1 MISYFIS
8 YFLLSKFLCFQF
20 YPSGQFYVFV
30 FSIIK
35 KKFNLVLLL
44 LISWFFFLDSFVKVF
59 MVFNF
64 IFQIKFMAFVFS
76 TTTTTIIIIMV
87 MIMMIVY
94 YDCNGVNDSN
104 DCDDNINN
112 CDHN

>member
-1 MISYFIS
+1 
-8 YFLLSKFLCFQF
+8 
-20 YPSGQFYVFV
+20 
-30 FSIIK
+30 
-35 KKFNLVLLL
+35 
-44 LISWFFFLDSFVKVF
+44 

-76 TTTTTIIIIMV
+76 TTTTTTIIIIIMV

>member
-1 MISYFIS
+1 
-8 YFLLSKFLCFQF
+8 
-20 YPSGQFYVFV
+20 
-30 FSIIK
+30 
-35 KKFNLVLLL
+35 
-44 LISWFFFLDSFVKVF
+44 

-76 TTTTTIIIIMV
+76 TTTTIIIIIMV